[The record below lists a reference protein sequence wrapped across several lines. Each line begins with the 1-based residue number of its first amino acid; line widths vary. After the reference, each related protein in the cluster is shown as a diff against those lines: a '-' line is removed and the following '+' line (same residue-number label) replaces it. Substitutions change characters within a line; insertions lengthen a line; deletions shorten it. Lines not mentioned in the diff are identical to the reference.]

1 MQTLATHGART
12 ITTRDLSKNPSKAL
26 REATDQPLIVMRHQR
41 PIACLVPI
49 EQWAELVGKLRSL
62 HLEANV
68 I

>member
-49 EQWAELVGKLRSL
+49 EQWSELVTKLKLL
-62 HLEANV
+62 HLDANLV
-68 I
+68 

>member
-26 REATDQPLIVMRHQR
+26 REATDQPLIVMRYQR

-49 EQWAELVGKLRSL
+49 EQWSELVAKLKL
-62 HLEANV
+62 LELDAN
-68 I
+68 IA